1 MSIELYV
8 YAAIVGLV
16 GLVGLPHLLVVSIK
30 AIAAM
35 RAKRPYHY
43 GFFDGGILRAGQ
55 FGSPK
60 RALVGA
66 LVGWSLVMGA
76 TTFACY
82 ARYAG
87 WMNGSCQSILPER
100 SVRTAAHTGVSL
112 AYDESPF
119 QCTVQSKGWASAGA
133 VSLKVAASK
142 ETPDERLAAV
152 ADRALDTSDATAPS
166 NRSRSSVRLLGEERP
181 EERAA
186 RRARPLALGAST
198 WLLDLGG
205 PGGEWAVL
213 HAHRGVMAELHLR
226 KSAFDR
232 PAALT
237 LAKVIEGND
246 GSMERY
252 AVRGPS
258 APKDGDGDGVA
269 AWDAAHRES
278 ERGERPSPVVGIVG
292 ALLLAATLAIIV
304 LIVRRTILARRRAF
318 EALHST
324 RTPPVASAAR

>member
-16 GLVGLPHLLVVSIK
+16 GLIGLPHLLVVCVK
-30 AIAAM
+30 AVAAI

-43 GFFDGGILRAGQ
+43 GFFDGGILRAGK
-55 FGSPK
+55 FGSPT

-76 TTFACY
+76 ATFACY
-82 ARYAG
+82 SRYAG
-87 WMNGSCQSILPER
+87 WLNGSCQSILPER
-100 SVRTAAHTGVSL
+100 SVRTAAHVGVSL

-142 ETPDERLAAV
+142 EMPDERLAAM
-152 ADRALDTSDATAPS
+152 ADRALDTSDAAAPS
-166 NRSRSSVRLLGEERP
+166 SRSRTTVRLVGEEGP

-205 PGGEWAVL
+205 PQGEWAVL
-213 HAHRGVMAELHLR
+213 HAHRGVLAELHLR

-237 LAKVIEGND
+237 LAKVLEGND

-252 AVRGPS
+252 AARGPS
-258 APKDGDGDGVA
+258 AAKDGDGVA

-278 ERGERPSPVVGIVG
+278 EREERPSPVVGIVG
-292 ALLLAATLAIIV
+292 ALLLAATLTIIV
-304 LIVRRTILARRRAF
+304 LIVRRTILARRRAS

-324 RTPPVASAAR
+324 RTPPVASAAQ